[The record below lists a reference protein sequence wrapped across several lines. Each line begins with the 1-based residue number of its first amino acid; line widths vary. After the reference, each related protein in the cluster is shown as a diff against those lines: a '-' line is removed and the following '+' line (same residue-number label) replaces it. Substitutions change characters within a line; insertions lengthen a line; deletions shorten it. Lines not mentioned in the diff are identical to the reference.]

1 LAWSAVKNCTDE
13 ESEKSGGK
21 YVMNK
26 DKYIRIKNELW
37 KQIKIDA
44 TKKEKSIKS
53 LAELYISQ
61 GLEKNVINKNEN

>member
-1 LAWSAVKNCTDE
+1 
-13 ESEKSGGK
+13 
-21 YVMNK
+21 MNK

-37 KQIKIDA
+37 KLIKIEA

-61 GLEKNVINKNEN
+61 GLEKNVDK